1 MKRDEIDALLFDFGG
16 VLIEIDFDRVFA
28 RWAQLAG
35 VGLTQMKERFDHG
48 EAYQRHERG
57 EIDIAEYFASLR
69 ADLRIDLSDE
79 DFADGWGK
87 VFGPEIAP
95 TVALLPRLA
104 ARTPIHLFSNTNTTH
119 YNYWSAR
126 YQEALRPLGRRFIS
140 SEMGLRKPEREAF
153 EHVARALDVPPERI
167 LFFDDTQA
175 NVDGARAAGVRTVW
189 VRSPADVARAVQP
202 WLE

>member
-1 MKRDEIDALLFDFGG
+1 MKWDEIDALLFDFGG

-28 RWAQLAG
+28 RWAELAG
-35 VGLTQMKERFDHG
+35 VAFTRVKERFDHG

-57 EIDIAEYFASLR
+57 EIDVAQYFASLR
-69 ADLRIDLSDE
+69 ADLRIDLSDD
-79 DFADGWGK
+79 DFADGWVK

-95 TVALLPRLA
+95 TVALLPQLA
-104 ARTPIHLFSNTNTTH
+104 ARIPIHLFSNTNATH
-119 YNYWSAR
+119 YTYWSAR

-140 SEMGLRKPEREAF
+140 SEMGLRKPERESF
-153 EHVARALDVPPERI
+153 EHVARSLDVPLGRI

-189 VRSPADVARAVQP
+189 VRSPADVARAVGG
-202 WLE
+202 LTI